1 MSGYKNYSMSNNAI
15 AAYEN
20 GERPLSKWTKSEILD
35 GIAEIDDEK
44 AEICNKLTLSEL
56 KSRFLRYS
64 SWHHTSEYYN
74 CTDFYEI
81 DSNAV
86 DEISA
91 EKIVEIIT
99 NRPKKERKS
108 KLEPKNPLYITAIVR
123 YIEWE
128 GTRKHPKAVNKQDIV
143 FYREGDKMI
152 KCPKSQNWQKR
163 LSSLSIVFKVE
174 QKTKY
179 ATAEAI
185 QKRYENQ
192 NTKR

>member
-20 GERPLSKWTKSEILD
+20 GERPLSKWTKSEMLD
-35 GIAEIDDEK
+35 GMAEIDEEK
-44 AEICNKLTLSEL
+44 SDICNKLALSEL

-91 EKIVEIIT
+91 EKIIEIIT

-143 FYREGDKMI
+143 LPRG
-152 KCPKSQNWQKR
+152 R
-163 LSSLSIVFKVE
+163 
-174 QKTKY
+174 
-179 ATAEAI
+179 
-185 QKRYENQ
+185 
-192 NTKR
+192 